1 MGAQPSPTTAPS
13 NADLVG
19 PIGLLIVGLLGLIG
33 GLLPWI
39 SVSTAAGGFSESV
52 QGSSILPGSTNWRP
66 AVAAALGAFILACA
80 AGYLFGRRSRSL
92 LGVMTAL
99 SLILLG
105 FGVYNIIDVYR
116 QANDLYNQMDRA
128 FSNLPPGVASGAPN
142 FRDLFS
148 IDPAPGLWMVAIAGL
163 IGSVL
168 TLSMWIRKPAAA
180 TPVQFY
186 PPAPPPVGY
195 VAPPAFQPNQPYA
208 PPPPFDPRQPYGAPT
223 ADPTQ
228 TVRPA
233 EPPEPS

>member
-1 MGAQPSPTTAPS
+1 VFDPQPQPAAAPPTAPS

-19 PIGLLIVGLLGLIG
+19 PVGLVIVGLLGLIG
-33 GLLPWI
+33 GVLPWV
-39 SVSTAAGGFSESV
+39 SVGTSAGGFSESV

-80 AGYLFGRRSRSL
+80 AMYLFGRRTRPL

-128 FSNLPPGVASGAPN
+128 FANVPGAAAGGLPLN
-142 FRDLFS
+142 FRNFFH

-168 TLSMWIRKPAAA
+168 SLSVWIRKPSG
-180 TPVQFY
+180 PVAFQY
-186 PPAPPPVGY
+186 PAPSPAVQPLVPPPY
-195 VAPPAFQPNQPYA
+195 FNPNQP
-208 PPPPFDPRQPYGAPT
+208 PT
-223 ADPTQ
+223 PGPTFDPTQ
-228 TVRPA
+228 TLRPA
-233 EPPEPS
+233 DPPQQSS